1 MTPQPYFGLGPCEP
15 LVFAFATRQTW
26 RTNMAYEK
34 PEIKKFEFADDI
46 VRTSCLG
53 PDDPFPDPEP

>member
-1 MTPQPYFGLGPCEP
+1 
-15 LVFAFATRQTW
+15 
-26 RTNMAYEK
+26 MAYEK